1 MPAGIKVSI
10 IGQGYVGLPLAH
22 SLVVAGFHVTGVD
35 IDETKIALLNK
46 GKTVI
51 EDVTDA
57 DVLEMLNTSRYK
69 ATSNFSAIAESDV
82 IVVCVPTPLRESNDP
97 DLTALLSATKAI
109 AQVAKSGALIVNES
123 TSFPGTVRD
132 LIVNIFR
139 VVRPNEEFDFACAPE
154 RVDPGNSKWGHT
166 NTPRLVGGLTE
177 KSLSR
182 AVDFYSKVCNQVI
195 PVSSPE
201 VAELAKLLENS
212 FRQVNIAL
220 VTELAEIS
228 SSIGV
233 NVHEVIEAAA
243 TKPYGFMKF
252 TPSVGVGGHCIP
264 VDPMYLSWFAKQ
276 KGSKLE
282 LVEVSQKIN
291 DERPKKVAQRAM
303 EIAGKAPAR
312 ILIVGMGYK
321 PNTSDLRESPSVKIY
336 GTLKSAGYEVRWF
349 DSYVDAFD
357 GKNCETD
364 LSDFDLIIYCQPDND
379 FKLDEVIREKYR
391 ILDCTGRMSK
401 LENIFQI

>member
-1 MPAGIKVSI
+1 MPTGIKVSI

-22 SLVVAGFHVTGVD
+22 SLVGAGFHVTGVD

-46 GKTVI
+46 GKTII

-57 DVLEMLNTSRYK
+57 DVLEMLNASRYE
-69 ATSNFSAIAESDV
+69 ATSSYSAIAESDV
-82 IVVCVPTPLRESNDP
+82 VVICVPTPLGESNDP
-97 DLTALLSATKAI
+97 DLTSLLSATKAI

-139 VVRPNEEFDFACAPE
+139 EIRPNVEFDFACAPE

-291 DERPKKVAQRAM
+291 DERPKKIAQRAM

-349 DSYVDAFD
+349 DSYVDVFD
-357 GKNCETD
+357 EKGCETNV
-364 LSDFDLIIYCQPDND
+364 SDFNLIIYCQPDND
-379 FKLDEVIREKYR
+379 FKLDDVIREKYR
-391 ILDCTGRMSK
+391 ILDCTGRISK

>member
-1 MPAGIKVSI
+1 MPTGIKVSI

-22 SLVVAGFHVTGVD
+22 SLVSAGLHVTGID
-35 IDETKIALLNK
+35 IDEDKIALLNK
-46 GKTVI
+46 GQTVI
-51 EDVTDA
+51 EDVTDV
-57 DVLEMLNTSRYK
+57 DVLAMLETSRYE
-69 ATSNFSAIAESDV
+69 ATSSFSAISESDV
-82 IVVCVPTPLRESNDP
+82 VVICVPTPLSESNDP
-97 DLTALLSATKAI
+97 DLTALMSATKAI

-139 VVRPNEEFDFACAPE
+139 EIRPNVEFDFACAPE
-154 RVDPGNSKWGHT
+154 RVDPGNSKWGHA

-182 AVDFYSKVCNQVI
+182 AVNFYSKVCNQVI

-233 NVHEVIEAAA
+233 NVQEVIEAAA

-282 LVEVSQKIN
+282 LVDVAQKVN
-291 DERPKKVAQRAM
+291 EQRPDKVAQRAM
-303 EIAGKAPAR
+303 ELAGKAPAR
-312 ILIVGMGYK
+312 ILIVGLGYK

-336 GTLKSAGYEVRWF
+336 GILKSAGFEVSWF
-349 DSYVDAFD
+349 DSHVDAFD
-357 GKNCETD
+357 GKSCETHV
-364 LSDFDLIIYCQPDND
+364 SDFGLIIYAQPDSN
-379 FKLDEVIREKYR
+379 FKLDDVIREKYR
-391 ILDCTGRMSK
+391 ILDCTGRISK

>member
-22 SLVVAGFHVTGVD
+22 SLVGAGFHVTGVD
-35 IDETKIALLNK
+35 IDEMKIALLNK

-57 DVLEMLNTSRYK
+57 EVLEMFNTLKYE

-82 IVVCVPTPLRESNDP
+82 IVICVPTPLSESNEP
-97 DLTALLSATKAI
+97 DLTALMSATKAI

-123 TSFPGTVRD
+123 TSFPGTVRN

-139 VVRPNEEFDFACAPE
+139 EIRPNEAFDFACAPE
-154 RVDPGNSKWGHT
+154 RVDPGNSKWGHA
-166 NTPRLVGGLTE
+166 NTPRLVAGLTE
-177 KSLSR
+177 NSLSR
-182 AVDFYSKVCNQVI
+182 AVDFYSNVCNEVI

-233 NVHEVIEAAA
+233 NVYEVIEAAA

-282 LVEVSQKIN
+282 LVDVAQKVN
-291 DERPKKVAQRAM
+291 EQRPDKAAQRAM
-303 EIAGKAPAR
+303 ELAGKAPAR

-336 GTLKSAGYEVRWF
+336 GILKSAGYEVRWF
-349 DSYVDAFD
+349 DSHVDAFD
-357 GKNCETD
+357 GKSCETHV
-364 LSDFDLIIYCQPDND
+364 SDFDLIIYAQPDSN
-379 FKLDEVIREKYR
+379 FKLDDVIREKYR
-391 ILDCTGRMSK
+391 ILDCTGRISK